1 MWCLKKGKGPVVE
14 NLHIIQL
21 IEADLQ
27 LLIKILVNKRNRFKI
42 EEDIIVSKVNYRSKL
57 YYSIKNIIL
66 EKRLVC
72 DNSILLGN
80 KIIYNITDL

>member
-1 MWCLKKGKGPVVE
+1 MKKEKGPVVE

-27 LLIKILVNKRNRFKI
+27 FLLKGCVTKRKGFKI
-42 EEDIIVSKVNYRSKL
+42 GDDVGVWEVNYRSKL

-66 EKRLVC
+66 GKRLVY

-80 KIIYNITDL
+80 KTIYNITDL